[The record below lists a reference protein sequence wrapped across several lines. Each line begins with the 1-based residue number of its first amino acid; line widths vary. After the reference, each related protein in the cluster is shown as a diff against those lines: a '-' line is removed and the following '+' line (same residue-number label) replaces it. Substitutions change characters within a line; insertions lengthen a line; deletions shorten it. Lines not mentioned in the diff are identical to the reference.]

1 MNSKKPLKL
10 PSFLGVGPPR
20 TGTTWLHET
29 MVGHA
34 NLPQANKEIKFFD
47 RHYDLGLD
55 WYGANFDQTSSLVTG
70 EICPTYFASA
80 VARERIARLSPRPRI
95 ICTFRD
101 PVVRVFSLY
110 KMKRTYGD
118 ITCDFKEA
126 IERDP
131 ELMESGRY
139 AYHLAEWRRI
149 FGEYNVLAA
158 FYEDFAAD
166 AQSYV
171 DRIADFAAIPR
182 FKLAG
187 ESSRKI
193 HSSEGTVYP
202 RSLMITQ
209 LGSRTADWLKAR
221 HLGNVVEGVKRSRL
235 MGLFVGGK
243 DRIPPLSKDFAGE
256 LRTRFRGEIEAL
268 EQLVRRDLSAWKP
281 LSAAG

>member
-1 MNSKKPLKL
+1 
-10 PSFLGVGPPR
+10 
-20 TGTTWLHET
+20 
-29 MVGHA
+29 
-34 NLPQANKEIKFFD
+34 
-47 RHYDLGLD
+47 
-55 WYGANFDQTSSLVTG
+55 
-70 EICPTYFASA
+70 
-80 VARERIARLSPRPRI
+80 
-95 ICTFRD
+95 
-101 PVVRVFSLY
+101 
-110 KMKRTYGD
+110 
-118 ITCDFKEA
+118 
-126 IERDP
+126 
-131 ELMESGRY
+131 MESGRY

-149 FGEYNVLAA
+149 FGENDVLAA